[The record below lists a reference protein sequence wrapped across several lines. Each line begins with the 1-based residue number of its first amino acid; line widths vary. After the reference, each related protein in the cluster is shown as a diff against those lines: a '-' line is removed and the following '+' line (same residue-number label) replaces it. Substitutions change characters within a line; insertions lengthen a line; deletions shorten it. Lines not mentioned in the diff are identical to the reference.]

1 MNKEYLDIALTKL
14 IETIKELPIPV
25 MDKIELMINLQSFL
39 KPSQYENDIKTLQK
53 RKESEKWK

>member
-1 MNKEYLDIALTKL
+1 MNNEYLDIALTKL

-39 KPSQYENDIKTLQK
+39 KPSSYQDNIKTLQK
-53 RKESEKWK
+53 RKEDEKWK